1 MLYET
6 KLSAA
11 SQKIAEALA
20 PSENFTYETLKAIYD
35 DLKASGHSIEIAR
48 QTANQFFID
57 HACEKLPVKEIKDF
71 DVKDVNGN
79 HEIPNRLYS
88 IDDSNDILMFIHG
101 GGWIQ
106 GNLETHDS
114 LCRLLAVTLKVN
126 VLSVGYR
133 LAPDTLFPA
142 QLDDLLGA
150 YAWCADK
157 TGKNSR
163 LIIAGDS
170 AGGNLCA
177 ALCLKLHD
185 ILYDRKPDAQILF
198 YAPLTNNFESPSFN
212 VFRRGYGL
220 TGDWIKYYIYLYTGE
235 KLNNSERSNDK
246 YLYPGLAE
254 DASVFPK
261 TVVVS
266 AGRDVLLDGQL
277 EFVSKLESANVPVQH
292 IKIDEAVHGFMNY
305 GREFAEEALEVLS
318 QVSQWLEKQLG

>member
-11 SQKIAEALA
+11 SQKIVEALA
-20 PSENFTYETLKAIYD
+20 PSENFTYETLKAMYD
-35 DLKASGHSIEIAR
+35 NLKAGGHSIDITR
-48 QTANQFFID
+48 QIANQFFID
-57 HACEKLPVKEIKDF
+57 HTCEKAPVEEVKDF
-71 DVKDVNGN
+71 CVKDVNEN
-79 HEIPNRLYS
+79 HEVPVRLYS
-88 IDDSNDILMFIHG
+88 IGSSDDVLMFIHG
-101 GGWIQ
+101 GGYIQ

-114 LCRLLAVTLKVN
+114 LCRRLANALKVN

-133 LAPDTLFPA
+133 LAPETLFPA

-150 YAWCADK
+150 YIWCANK
-157 TGKNSR
+157 AGKNSK

-185 ILYDRKPDAQILF
+185 VLYDRKPDAQILF
-198 YAPLTNNFESPSFN
+198 YASLTNNFESPSFN

-220 TGDWIKYYIYLYTGE
+220 TVDWIKYYIYLYTGE
-235 KLNNSERSNDK
+235 KLNNPELSNNK

-266 AGRDVLLDGQL
+266 ASCDVLLDGQL
-277 EFVSKLESANVPVQH
+277 EFISKLESANVPVQH
-292 IKIDEAVHGFMNY
+292 INVDGAVHSFMNY
-305 GREFAEEALEVLS
+305 SREFVDEVPKVLS
-318 QVSQWLEKQLG
+318 QISQWLEKQLG